1 MKYFYL
7 LLACCCSLFS
17 KGQNTITIEKKI
29 LFDYNQFTLST
40 NAISS
45 LDSLVNV
52 CNKYSNYTI
61 QIIGY
66 TDASGSIKYNQK
78 LSSDRSKTVFD
89 YLIDKKLNQS
99 FITHKGYG
107 VDNKSE
113 NETIQRNTTVT
124 FTAKS
129 EDCYYKLNTKTGKD
143 GAEVSFKLKG
153 DSNADF
159 SLEEYF
165 STKSMIEGEKY
176 AVDINGEVLETAGMI
191 DIDLK
196 NINPNDIEDGKIK
209 VSIPTV
215 SNTTYDE
222 EMTVW
227 VQDADIEL
235 DKDGIKKW
243 RNIKLKPKWNSNTK
257 RYEFDLDVSYF
268 RDNKISINLDK
279 NIYRDQVSNVTTGK
293 NKKVIIVA
301 TENDEFFYDVY
312 LSHTT
317 EIQNDLKFSAKIDKT
332 GFAFVIPK
340 KVNPKK
346 LYFTGVNSN
355 GKVSFSLEVCKV
367 SRYKNIYL
375 IYKYIPVSSAPKKNS
390 ESENKK
396 GFWEWLKRI
405 FS

>member
-1 MKYFYL
+1 MNYFYL
-7 LLACCCSLFS
+7 VLACCCTLFS
-17 KGQNTITIEKKI
+17 NGQNTITIEKKI
-29 LFDYNQFTLST
+29 FFDHNQYNLST
-40 NAISS
+40 TATSS
-45 LDSLVNV
+45 LDSLVTV
-52 CNKYSNYTI
+52 CNKYSNYNI
-61 QIIGY
+61 EIIGY

-124 FTAKS
+124 FTAKT
-129 EDCYYKLNTKTGKD
+129 EDCYYKLNSKTGKD

-153 DSNADF
+153 DSSADF
-159 SLEEYF
+159 NLEEYF
-165 STKSMIEGEKY
+165 STKSMIESEKY
-176 AVDINGEVLETAGMI
+176 AVDINGEILETAGMI

-209 VSIPTV
+209 VAIPTV
-215 SNTTYDE
+215 SNATYDE

-227 VQDADIEL
+227 LQEV
-235 DKDGIKKW
+235 DKDGSKKW
-243 RNIKLKPKWNSNTK
+243 RNIKLKPKWNKDSK
-257 RYEFDLDVSYF
+257 RYEFDMDVSNF
-268 RDNKISINLDK
+268 KGNKISINLDK
-279 NIYRDQVSNVTTGK
+279 NIYREQTTNVTTGK

-301 TENDEFFYDVY
+301 TENNQFFYDVY
-312 LSHTT
+312 LSYAS
-317 EIQNDLKFSAKIDKT
+317 ENQNDLKFSAKVDKT

-340 KVNPKK
+340 KVNPRK
-346 LYFTGVNSN
+346 LYFTGINSN
-355 GKVSFSLEVCKV
+355 GKVSFPLEVCKV
-367 SRYKNIYL
+367 SRYKNKYPL
-375 IYKYIPVSSAPKKNS
+375 YKYIPVSSTDRKNS

>member
-7 LLACCCSLFS
+7 ALACCCSLFS

-40 NAISS
+40 TATSS

-66 TDASGSIKYNQK
+66 TDSNGSIKYNQK
-78 LSSDRSKTVFD
+78 LSNDRSKTVFD
-89 YLIDKKLNQS
+89 YLVDKKLNQS

-153 DSNADF
+153 DSSADF

-165 STKSMIEGEKY
+165 STKSMIESEKY
-176 AVDINGEVLETAGMI
+176 AVDINGEILETAGMI

-196 NINPNDIEDGKIK
+196 NIDPKDIEDGKIK
-209 VSIPTV
+209 VAIPTV
-215 SNTTYDE
+215 SNATYDE

-227 VQDADIEL
+227 LQEI
-235 DKDGIKKW
+235 DKDGNKRW

-257 RYEFDLDVSYF
+257 RYEFDMDVSYF
-268 RDNKISINLDK
+268 RDNKICINLDK
-279 NIYRDQVSNVTTGK
+279 NIYREQTSNVTTGK
-293 NKKVIIVA
+293 DKKVITVA
-301 TENDEFFYDVY
+301 TENNQFFYDVY
-312 LSHTT
+312 LSYTT

-340 KVNPKK
+340 NINPKK
-346 LYFTGVNSN
+346 LYLTGLNSN
-355 GKVSFSLEVCKV
+355 GKVTFSLEVCKV
-367 SRYKNIYL
+367 SRYKNKYL
-375 IYKYIPVSSAPKKNS
+375 FYKYIPVSSTPKKNS

>member
-7 LLACCCSLFS
+7 ALACCCSLFS
-17 KGQNTITIEKKI
+17 NGQNTITIEKKI

-40 NAISS
+40 TAASS
-45 LDSLVNV
+45 LDSLVTV

-124 FTAKS
+124 FTAKT
-129 EDCYYKLNTKTGKD
+129 EDCYYKLNTKTGKE

-153 DSNADF
+153 DSSADF

-165 STKSMIEGEKY
+165 STKNMIESEKY

-196 NINPNDIEDGKIK
+196 KIDPNDIEDGIIK
-209 VSIPTV
+209 VAIPTV
-215 SNTTYDE
+215 SNATYDE

-227 VQDADIEL
+227 VQEV
-235 DKDGIKKW
+235 DKDGSLRW
-243 RNIKLKPKWNSNTK
+243 RNIKIKPKWNKESK
-257 RYEFDLDVSYF
+257 RYEFDLNVSNF
-268 RDNKISINLDK
+268 RGNKISINLDK

-301 TENDEFFYDVY
+301 TENNQFFYDVY
-312 LSHTT
+312 LSYAT
-317 EIQNDLKFSAKIDKT
+317 ENQNDLKFSAKIDKT

-340 KVNPKK
+340 KVNPRK

-355 GKVSFSLEVCKV
+355 GKESFSLEVCKV
-367 SRYKNIYL
+367 SRYKNKYL
-375 IYKYIPVSSAPKKNS
+375 LYKYIPVSSTIKKNS